1 MLICYHSLSLSGQ
14 NPAVSL
20 VTALIVSLLTL
31 PDPLT
36 IPQVGGRPTQTT
48 FFDLLNHSSSL
59 VHPVRH
65 HDVHHHDVHHQDVHD
80 SIKLPPLK

>member
-1 MLICYHSLSLSGQ
+1 MLPLLISIWAEPCSVSCYSL
-14 NPAVSL
+14 
-20 VTALIVSLLTL
+20 VSLLTL
-31 PDPLT
+31 PNPLT

-65 HDVHHHDVHHQDVHD
+65 HDVHHHDVHD